1 MRIDPPTRR
10 PERRENEVKH
20 RSSSP
25 ISRGGE
31 RIEYYSAMRKKEI
44 LPFTTFGIDLESIM
58 LNPMLRH
65 KPDKDKYCIVSFI
78 CGI

>member
-1 MRIDPPTRR
+1 MKTSCLSTDEKNR
-10 PERRENEVKH
+10 EREKE
-20 RSSSP
+20 
-25 ISRGGE
+25 GE